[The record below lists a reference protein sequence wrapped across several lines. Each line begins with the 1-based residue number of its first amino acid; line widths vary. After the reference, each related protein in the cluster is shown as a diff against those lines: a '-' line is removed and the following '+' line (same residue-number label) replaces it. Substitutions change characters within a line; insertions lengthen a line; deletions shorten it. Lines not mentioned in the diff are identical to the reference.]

1 MNKAALIICL
11 APLLYACS
19 NKENSLPSPIE
30 MSAVRARLAFTCT
43 HEVDHLPSLDPIAD
57 QIFKYGRHLE
67 KKNGPKDSNDIARYY
82 RIAAAYGHYKANN
95 NLQGLLTDGSASSP
109 DAAGEAIDLAGQL
122 IKEGVPGGY
131 YDMGHY
137 LEDGYGVDQ
146 DADMARRHF
155 RKAADL
161 GSPEA
166 QYYVG
171 YLLLPSDKAPDI
183 ARQMIQCAIDQ
194 GYGKAASTLG
204 MDRQDHN
211 LFPEAVEAFQ
221 KGVEAGDSQS
231 ASLLEDGFKAPPP
244 TQIVNYMALPADPER
259 SRRYRLIWEFL
270 TDNDGRNPKVP
281 DIDQIVPLPPTKLPP
296 WDGTFQWQK
305 EQDAAV
311 PPQKPS
317 DQLIERLAK
326 AKNLDPATGLPLSA
340 SKTSQI
346 ERPPLGTAAKTGER
360 CPQDGVWRVSYL
372 PRTAP
377 NAVLRLCKGDIMPP
391 LVMNSPRMV
400 PGLDSL
406 LGMRQHRS
414 EVEWKLISYDD
425 QA

>member
-1 MNKAALIICL
+1 MRYPVLVSLFVVL
-11 APLLYACS
+11 ASGCS
-19 NKENSLPSPIE
+19 NRDDALPWDLVSENI
-30 MSAVRARLAFTCT
+30 RADLAFTCT
-43 HEVDHLPSLDPIAD
+43 HEADHLPSLDPVAD

-67 KKNGPKDSNDIARYY
+67 KKSGPKDFNNIARYY

-109 DAAGEAIDLAGQL
+109 DTPGEAVDLAGQL
-122 IKEGVPGGY
+122 IKAGVPGGY

-137 LEDGYGVDQ
+137 LEDGYGVGQ
-146 DADMARRHF
+146 DADRARRYF

-270 TDNDGRNPKVP
+270 TDNDGRNPKLP
-281 DIDQIVPLPPTKLPP
+281 DIDRIVPLPPTKLPP

-340 SKTSQI
+340 SKT
-346 ERPPLGTAAKTGER
+346 
-360 CPQDGVWRVSYL
+360 
-372 PRTAP
+372 
-377 NAVLRLCKGDIMPP
+377 
-391 LVMNSPRMV
+391 
-400 PGLDSL
+400 
-406 LGMRQHRS
+406 
-414 EVEWKLISYDD
+414 
-425 QA
+425 